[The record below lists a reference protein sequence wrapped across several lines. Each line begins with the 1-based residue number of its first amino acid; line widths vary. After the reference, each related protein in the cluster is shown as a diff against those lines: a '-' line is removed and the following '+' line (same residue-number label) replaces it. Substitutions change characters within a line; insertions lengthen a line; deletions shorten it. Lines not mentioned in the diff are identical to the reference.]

1 MGTETS
7 FDGAVSF
14 PLPSPFS
21 AVQPPPT
28 ATELDSNQPSMLP
41 EDSLPLD
48 MEEVRATLRNQRRQ
62 LREQNNELRS
72 PPGSLTRARNQ
83 QNEDRG
89 WGSDEDSVSSENA
102 RNAAATAFNKENFNY
117 LQGHLPSLDVVEEG
131 GSNVMLRVVKTT
143 TNTTKVK
150 RTVLSALQSR
160 DEKSQ

>member
-1 MGTETS
+1 M
-7 FDGAVSF
+7 
-14 PLPSPFS
+14 
-21 AVQPPPT
+21 
-28 ATELDSNQPSMLP
+28 
-41 EDSLPLD
+41 
-48 MEEVRATLRNQRRQ
+48 RATLRNQRRK

-72 PPGSLTRARNQ
+72 PPGSLTRARNH
-83 QNEDRG
+83 QNEERG

-117 LQGHLPSLDVVEEG
+117 LQGHVPGLDAVEEG

-150 RTVLSALQSR
+150 RTVLSALQPR